1 MDKTTLS
8 KYRWIYKMYINGN
21 NEVHVERYKVIY
33 INASYVYYISGG
45 EDMLRYMS
53 LSTVFNNLEEFIS
66 EGNIERFLSSV
77 YWTVFFWEPV
87 GQVDYESLRRKAEK
101 QNIEKKIA
109 QTKERMKSLQK
120 EQKAL
125 QREIN
130 VLIAKGESL

>member
-8 KYRWIYKMYINGN
+8 KHRWIYKMYINSN

-53 LSTVFNNLEEFIS
+53 LSSVFNNLEEFIS

-109 QTKERMKSLQK
+109 QTQERMKSLQK

>member
-8 KYRWIYKMYINGN
+8 KHRWIYKMYINVN

-45 EDMLRYMS
+45 EDMLKLMS
-53 LSTVFNNLEEFIS
+53 LSSVFNNLEEFIN
-66 EGNIERFLSSV
+66 EGYVERFLSSA
-77 YWTVFFWEPV
+77 YWTVFFWEPI
-87 GQVDYESLRRKAEK
+87 GQVDHESLRRKAEK
-101 QNIEKKIA
+101 QNIEKKLLQA
-109 QTKERMKSLQK
+109 KEKMKSLQK

-130 VLIAKGESL
+130 VLQAKGETL

>member
-8 KYRWIYKMYINGN
+8 KHRWIYKMYINSN
-21 NEVHVERYKVIY
+21 NEVHVERNKVIY

-45 EDMLRYMS
+45 EDMLKLMS

-66 EGNIERFLSSV
+66 EGNIERFLSSA

-87 GQVDYESLRRKAEK
+87 VQFDYEYLRRKAEK

-109 QTKERMKSLQK
+109 QTQERMKSLQE

-125 QREIN
+125 QKEIDA
-130 VLIAKGESL
+130 LKAKGETL

>member
-1 MDKTTLS
+1 MDKTSLS
-8 KYRWIYKMYINGN
+8 KHHCIYKMYINSN
-21 NEVHVERYKVIY
+21 NDVHVERYKVIY

-45 EDMLRYMS
+45 EDILRYMS

-66 EGNIERFLSSV
+66 EWNIERFLSSM

-87 GQVDYESLRRKAEK
+87 GQLDYESLRRKAEK

-109 QTKERMKSLQK
+109 QTQERMKSLQK
-120 EQKAL
+120 EQETL

-130 VLIAKGESL
+130 VLNAKGETL